1 MKQIVKTAKFL
12 NTIIAKTFGIEIKRI
27 SILPQIKDDVFQSI
41 LDKVKDYTFLREE
54 GLHSLFRQM
63 KFIEQ
68 SNRKGCIVECG
79 VWKGGVASLL
89 AGTNL
94 QYSRE
99 MRTIHL
105 FDAFD
110 DICAPSK
117 IDGERANQ
125 EADKFLPYK
134 SEGHKIV
141 PLKGFYDE
149 HGGHGT
155 IEECMDLMIKD
166 LTNNILKNLRYNKIK
181 TFKDINSTSFLMV
194 DFSDKFKNFEN
205 EIRFFLKTKMYNNKK
220 VLDKNNKGKLIIK
233 KLFFKI
239 LRNPKKFISK
249 DQLSINKYRAISDF
263 ISGMTDRYAIN
274 LYNNIK

>member
-166 LTNNILKNLRYNKIK
+166 LKY
-181 TFKDINSTSFLMV
+181 
-194 DFSDKFKNFEN
+194 
-205 EIRFFLKTKMYNNKK
+205 
-220 VLDKNNKGKLIIK
+220 GK
-233 KLFFKI
+233 
-239 LRNPKKFISK
+239 
-249 DQLSINKYRAISDF
+249 DF
-263 ISGMTDRYAIN
+263 IQFHKGWFQDTIPHLCDKIQDIVLLHIDADWYESTKICLEY
-274 LYNNIK
+274 LYPKVIKGGFIIIDDYGTYDGCKNAVDEFIQKLEKPIFLNEVDESIVYFMKE

>member
-1 MKQIVKTAKFL
+1 MELIIKTAKCL
-12 NTIIAKTFGIEIKRI
+12 NAIIAKIFGIEVKRVLT
-27 SILPQIKDDVFQSI
+27 SPKIKDDVFQSI
-41 LDKVKDYTFLREE
+41 LYKVKDHTFLREE

-63 KFIEQ
+63 KFIELTDK
-68 SNRKGCIVECG
+68 KGCIVECG

-94 QYSRE
+94 EFSNE

-125 EADKFLPYK
+125 EAEKFLPLKTEYN
-134 SEGHKIV
+134 KIA

-155 IEECMDLMIKD
+155 IKGCMNLMIK
-166 LTNNILKNLRYNKIK
+166 NL
-181 TFKDINSTSFLMV
+181 
-194 DFSDKFKNFEN
+194 
-205 EIRFFLKTKMYNNKK
+205 
-220 VLDKNNKGKLIIK
+220 
-233 KLFFKI
+233 
-239 LRNPKKFISK
+239 
-249 DQLSINKYRAISDF
+249 KYREDFIQFHKGWFQDTIPSISDNIQDIVLLHIDADWYESTKICLEYLYPKVIKGGF
-263 ISGMTDRYAIN
+263 IIVDDYGTYEGCKNAVDEFIQKLGKPIFLNEVDESIVYF
-274 LYNNIK
+274 IKE